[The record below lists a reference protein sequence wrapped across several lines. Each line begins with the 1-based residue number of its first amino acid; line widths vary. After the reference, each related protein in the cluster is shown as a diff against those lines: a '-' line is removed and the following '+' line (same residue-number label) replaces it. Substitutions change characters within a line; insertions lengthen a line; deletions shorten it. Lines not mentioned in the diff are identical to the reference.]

1 MGPIG
6 RRRDREGSVQ
16 VEEQAVGGNGLKW
29 RPVVRQGCKGEMEM
43 CQSKEEEE
51 PWDSSDVC
59 IWFQEL
65 VSFLGACAE
74 GLSKMCLRSIHEMF
88 IPWGTVRQAN
98 SDPSELT

>member
-1 MGPIG
+1 M
-6 RRRDREGSVQ
+6 
-16 VEEQAVGGNGLKW
+16 AGNGPKW
-29 RPVVRQGCKGEMEM
+29 EPVVRQGCKGETVP
-43 CQSKEEEE
+43 CQSKEEE
-51 PWDSSDVC
+51 PWDSSDLS
-59 IWFQEL
+59 ISFQEL